1 MTRKHWAYVYKCVKT
16 FIQKSI
22 YVYISGGGY
31 SINSLPGRGGHGHQS
46 YDEIL
51 ISGSG
56 PPHHSNTIDRTG
68 GTSSRNSTTEGKDG

>member
-1 MTRKHWAYVYKCVKT
+1 MTRNRAYVCKCVKT

-22 YVYISGGGY
+22 HVYISGGGY

-68 GTSSRNSTTEGKDG
+68 GTSSRNSTTEGKGS